1 MSDHFTET
9 TSQGFGSRFGSSLAG
24 LLIGPLL
31 IIGAIVLLW
40 WNEGR
45 AVEAI
50 VGLKDAASQVVEADA
65 SGPSPAN
72 KNKLVHVTGEATA
85 QSPIE
90 DSDVGLTFD
99 DQVAVARTAEMYQWK
114 EDKKEDTEEKLGGG
128 TTTTT
133 TYDYTRVWSDDAI
146 NSSEFKHPENHGNPE
161 MPFRNAR
168 FTASDAKL
176 GGWALDADILDRVN
190 FSQTLAPEAPEG
202 WKRSGENY
210 YRGDP
215 AAPKVGDMRV
225 RYVGLPSGTTIS
237 VLAKQSRDGFAAYT
251 AKNGYEVE
259 LAAVGDRSA
268 AELIEGK
275 RKSEAILTWVLRGVG
290 DAAHGLGLCHLP
302 RTAFYRRLGYSFPR
316 RPRRRSGNPGGARN
330 RCSAEHPGDRLCLAH
345 LPPAHRRRS
354 HSGGGGGR
362 LPVVTLA

>member
-1 MSDHFTET
+1 VV
-9 TSQGFGSRFGSSLAG
+9 
-24 LLIGPLL
+24 
-31 IIGAIVLLW
+31 GA
-40 WNEGR
+40 
-45 AVEAI
+45 
-50 VGLKDAASQVVEADA
+50 
-65 SGPSPAN
+65 
-72 KNKLVHVTGEATA
+72 ATA

-316 RPRRRSGNPGGARN
+316 RPRRRSDNPGGARN